1 MAIQVTAEEYASRH
15 SVAAQQPPAALQRL
29 LGPYAVLQGNR
40 PLALLFVSGSLSALV
55 DWLAVVAICALAY
68 RLTQSAALVALFTFT
83 RLLPYALLVPAT
95 GVLTDHADRRVLM
108 VAATAGRALCLIG
121 LCAVQSRTLL
131 PLAFVCVGAA
141 TLLSSLFRPALLS
154 TLPQVV
160 RERNLVQAN
169 ALFSQVDMLAIGAGP
184 VVASVILAVGNERLA
199 FLLGAIGLVGAATVL
214 IRLRIP
220 AQTEPASPER
230 AAWPA
235 EMLAGFRFLIHAQ
248 EGTLLGVG
256 LTLAGLSLA
265 NGAWWTIATVLAAH
279 DFHLGGQGLGF
290 LMAAYSMGGFT
301 SGLAVGDVLRGR
313 RITTL
318 FIVGA
323 GASSLALAGVGLSP
337 AGAFPFVCMFALGLA
352 DVVTKVIS
360 TTLIQAATPVASLGR
375 VVGALESGL
384 MAATVI
390 GSLAVSP
397 LIAAVGVRAADV
409 LVGAAGLLLLVVS
422 LPLLL
427 PLVRGRVPGLR
438 TFLHQVPVLSVVPVI
453 RHAGLAACSQ
463 LERFPCRPPILR
475 RSEPGDRPYLIK
487 RGKVEVVA
495 CGS

>member
-1 MAIQVTAEEYASRH
+1 MALQMTVEEYSSH
-15 SVAAQQPPAALQRL
+15 QCVAVQQRPEVLQRV
-29 LGPYAVLQGNR
+29 LGPYAVLRGNR
-40 PLALLFVSGSLSALV
+40 PLAVLFVSGSLSALV

-68 RLTQSAALVALFTFT
+68 RLTQSATLVALLTFT

-131 PLAFVCVGAA
+131 PLAFVCVCAA
-141 TLLSSLFRPALLS
+141 TVLSSLFRPALLS

-160 RERNLVQAN
+160 RERKLIQAN

-184 VVASVILAVGNERLA
+184 VVASVILVVGNERLA
-199 FLLGAIGLVGAATVL
+199 FLLGAIGLVGAAAVL
-214 IRLRIP
+214 VRLRIP
-220 AQTEPASPER
+220 AQAEPGSPER
-230 AAWPA
+230 AAWAA
-235 EMLAGFRFLIHAQ
+235 EMLASFRFLIHAR

-265 NGAWWTIATVLAAH
+265 NGAWWTIATVLAEH
-279 DFHLGGQGLGF
+279 DLHLGGQGLGF

-301 SGLAVGDVLRGR
+301 SGLAVGEVLRGR

-337 AGAFPFVCMFALGLA
+337 AGVFPFVCMFALGLA

-360 TTLIQAATPVASLGR
+360 TTLIQTATPVASLGR

-384 MAATVI
+384 MAATVV
-390 GSLAVSP
+390 GSLTVSP

-409 LVGAAGLLLLVVS
+409 LVGGAGLLLLVVS

-427 PLVRGRVPGLR
+427 PLVRGRVRGLR
-438 TFLHQVPVLSVVPVI
+438 TFLHQVPVLSVVSVV

-463 LERFPCRPPILR
+463 LERFLCGHPILR
-475 RSEPGDRPYLIK
+475 RREPGDRPDLIK